1 MLLNHIANR
10 KVTNLYIDS
19 GLDFGSKIA
28 AILERRLAGYDSID
42 VDFSEDVVDRSDDV
56 IVGVSGLDEFT
67 ARNEKCGFGPGS
79 GCIKTNCPPGFS
91 KIAGAA
97 AAATA
102 GYRRR
107 ARVGAYDMAK
117 VGACPPGVA
126 CYQSYDSGSPYY
138 VPEFVNGVPNP
149 LSGTPVFPVE
159 TPADCISQTFRI
171 VYMGASSDPVAA
183 SATVNIDIVP
193 IMPAK
198 IYKMYIPGGNL
209 WNITSFKIANTE
221 YLSGGGVNGA
231 VFGDMNMDAGRLEGT
246 PWFSSDNPIHIIA
259 VNRSTGTLTFNPSF
273 IGIIAND

>member
-1 MLLNHIANR
+1 MLLNHIYNR

-28 AILERRLAGYDSID
+28 AILERRLVSFDPVFIEPASVGEVTEVY
-42 VDFSEDVVDRSDDV
+42 SDNV
-56 IVGVSGLDEFT
+56 IVGTSGLDEFT
-67 ARNEKCGFGPGS
+67 ERNEKCGFGPGS

-97 AAATA
+97 AAATG

-107 ARVGAYDMAK
+107 ARVGGYAG
-117 VGACPPGVA
+117 VGACPPGA
-126 CYQSYDSGSPYY
+126 TCYQSYNSSLPYY
-138 VPEFVNGVPNP
+138 VAENDP
-149 LSGTPVFPVE
+149 LSDTPVFPVE
-159 TPADCISQTFRI
+159 TPTDCISSTFRI

-183 SATVNIDIVP
+183 GATVNIDIVP

-209 WNITSFKIANTE
+209 WNITSFKISNTE
-221 YLSGGGVNGA
+221 YLSGGGVSGA

-246 PWFSSDNPIHIIA
+246 PWFSSDNPIHIVA

-273 IGIIAND
+273 IGIISND